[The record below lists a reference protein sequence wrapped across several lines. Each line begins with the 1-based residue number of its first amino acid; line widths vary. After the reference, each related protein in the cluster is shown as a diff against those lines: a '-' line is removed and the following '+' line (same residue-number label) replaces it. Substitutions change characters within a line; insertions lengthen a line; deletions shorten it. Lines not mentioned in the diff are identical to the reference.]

1 MADPYGNE
9 DEQVRALKQWWD
21 RNGASTLMGVGLAL
35 ALVFGWEW
43 WQQRQQN
50 RAAEASALYQQVSQ
64 AVELT
69 TLDSTQRATA
79 NHVAEALES
88 KFPGTRYALQ
98 AQMLLARLAVEAG
111 ELEEARNILEKVLS
125 QKPNPELEQV
135 ATLRLARVLFGEGDY
150 DAALQR
156 LDSVEAQQFA
166 GQFAELRGDIQF
178 KRGDSAAALA
188 SYRMASQELNNG
200 LIAMKVKALEPVEE
214 NNAQTAEQT
223 EQQLSSGEAD
233 SEQ

>member
-1 MADPYGNE
+1 
-9 DEQVRALKQWWD
+9 
-21 RNGASTLMGVGLAL
+21 
-35 ALVFGWEW
+35 
-43 WQQRQQN
+43 
-50 RAAEASALYQQVSQ
+50 
-64 AVELT
+64 
-69 TLDSTQRATA
+69 
-79 NHVAEALES
+79 
-88 KFPGTRYALQ
+88 
-98 AQMLLARLAVEAG
+98 MLLARLAVEAG

-200 LIAMKVKALEPVEE
+200 LIAMKVQALEPVEE